1 MGTAINLHD
10 EAYIIHWVR
19 LAAETLSDRKTH
31 FICNDIGKRGL
42 PYEKQQMLM
51 LELISKEPRPFVAYL
66 ESGLTHLRR
75 AEVIGDGTK
84 KSPYKAQWR
93 NDYYIF

>member
-75 AEVIGDGTK
+75 RCHRRRHKEIAIQGKEKRI
-84 KSPYKAQWR
+84 
-93 NDYYIF
+93 IFF